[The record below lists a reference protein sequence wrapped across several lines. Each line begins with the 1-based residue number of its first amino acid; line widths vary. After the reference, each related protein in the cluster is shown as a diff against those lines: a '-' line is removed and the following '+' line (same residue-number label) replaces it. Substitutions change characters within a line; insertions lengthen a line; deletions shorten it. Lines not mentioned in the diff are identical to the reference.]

1 VVEVTA
7 TDYLYRTAD
16 GSPAYIVR
24 RRVTTDGKTFS
35 QHRPDGT
42 NGIDGIERVP
52 YMLPELLDACAQG
65 LDVWIVE
72 GEKDVHTA
80 RSYGLAATTSSGG
93 AGSWQDSH
101 TEHLAGA
108 GWVYV
113 VADYDVAGYKHAASV
128 VERVRRL
135 HKGLGVTVARARH
148 GNDLT
153 DHLGAGLGVDD
164 LVELDLVLLQMAMAA
179 NHTAVQV
186 SSGTSLARPDPFMAA
201 TGRQRGDG
209 TKGPNYF
216 ASVVRNRVDAVRALA
231 EGNRNRGLHDEAF
244 AVGSWSHL
252 ASVVE
257 REAAFDALVDAGIG
271 IGLPAREAKTAVKS
285 GFAAGVK
292 APKAAA

>member
-1 VVEVTA
+1 MTT
-7 TDYLYRTAD
+7 TDYVYRDAD
-16 GSPAYIVR
+16 GTPAYIVR
-24 RRVTTDGKTFS
+24 RQVTADGKTFS

-42 NGIDGIERVP
+42 KGIDGIERVP
-52 YMLPELLDACAQG
+52 YMLPELLDACAQN

-93 AGSWQDSH
+93 AGSWHDSH

-113 VADYDVAGYKHAASV
+113 VADYDPAGYKHAASV

-135 HKGLGVTVARARH
+135 HKGLGVTVARARY

-164 LVELDLVLLQMAMAA
+164 LVELDLVLLQMAMATTVDKPTTK
-179 NHTAVQV
+179 TA
-186 SSGTSLARPDPFMAA
+186 APPDPFMAA
-201 TGRQRGDG
+201 TNRQRGDG
-209 TKGPNYF
+209 TKGPNYY
-216 ASVVRNRVDAVRALA
+216 ASVVRNRVDAVRALG

-271 IGLPAREAKTAVKS
+271 IGLPAREAKAAVKS

-292 APKAAA
+292 SPKAAA